1 MSKKILSNGYRS
13 LLAGEKSPWKQFTS
27 LDEFIWDGVYSIRL
41 VHDDGSLALPFQFQ
55 ENDIVNLVVKDQIT
69 ESNLQNSRIIV
80 QTLTQVDRLT
90 GHVYTYTRTRR
101 FSNGG
106 HLWGQWVAIGG
117 EESTGIVEQ
126 AATQANIQPNV
137 LNVWGVVTELSI
149 TLLPPANTNVV
160 NEYMIQFTS
169 GETATTLILPA
180 DIKWMSTPTIQA
192 NKVYQISIVN
202 NLAVMG
208 EFSNE

>member
-55 ENDIVNLVVKDQIT
+55 ENDIVNLLVKDQIT
-69 ESNLQNSRIIV
+69 DSNLQNSRIIL
-80 QTLTQVDRLT
+80 QTLTRVDRLT
-90 GHVYTYTRTRR
+90 GHVYTYIRTRR
-101 FSNGG
+101 YSNGEHKWSEWLANNG
-106 HLWGQWVAIGG
+106 KY
-117 EESTGIVEQ
+117 GISVVEH
-126 AATQANIQPNV
+126 TDVSVNIKPNV
-137 LNVWGVVTELSI
+137 LNLWGEMESLEI
-149 TLLPPANTNVV
+149 TLAEPDDENIV

-169 GETATTLILPA
+169 GDVATTLILPSA
-180 DIKWMSTPTIQA
+180 IKWMSAPAIQA
-192 NKVYQISIVN
+192 NCVYQISIVN

-208 EFSNE
+208 EFGNE